1 MNLMENAQQREANK
15 TVSVVFNNNQHITL
29 EQRKYTGL
37 ELKQA
42 AIQQGVLIQL
52 SYVLFILSPIGF
64 LSKSPNAPNSAAFI
78 EVVCAVSNIPYATCT
93 RPKTCSLG

>member
-52 SYVLFILSPIGF
+52 SYVLFEVKRNGRRVIIGDHDTVQVNKESEF
-64 LSKSPNAPNSAAFI
+64 SAVADDDNS
-78 EVVCAVSNIPYATCT
+78 
-93 RPKTCSLG
+93 